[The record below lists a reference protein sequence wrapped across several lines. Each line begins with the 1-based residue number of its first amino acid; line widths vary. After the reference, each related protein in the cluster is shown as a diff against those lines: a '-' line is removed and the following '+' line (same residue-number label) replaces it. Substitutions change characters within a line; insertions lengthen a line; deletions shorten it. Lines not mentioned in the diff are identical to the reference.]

1 MRLTGRGVSP
11 GVAVGR
17 ALVLTHRALDVR
29 YRVTAEEVE
38 REVERLARATA
49 MARRQLGE
57 IRERLGRGADP
68 EPASIFDAQL
78 LMLDDPMLTGRA
90 GDLIRGER
98 VNAEWALRRAAD
110 ELIAAFDRAADA
122 YLRERK
128 ADIADVAGRLRL
140 NLRSV
145 RGPRSGSRPNPLVS
159 GPRPLTSGTFADLR
173 GPVILVADE
182 LSASVAAQVDWEEVV
197 GFVSDAG
204 SWTYHTAI
212 LARSLRVP
220 AVVGLRGASSLVPP
234 GSRLA
239 IDGASGEVR
248 IDPSEEELAAFDA
261 AGRSTDTTAPALDEF
276 RRLPAV
282 TPDGVSV
289 TLQANIELAED
300 VADARA
306 NGAQGIGLCRSEFLL
321 GVAGG
326 AMEESAQYDAYR
338 RIVEAMAP
346 SPVTIRTFDG
356 VEDDRDPR
364 GRAGLRGLRLSLARR
379 EPFRVQI
386 RALLRAA
393 RHGRLRI
400 LLPFVTGPDELRE
413 ARRVVAEVA
422 ADLVSR
428 GESPPDVPVGAMIEV
443 PAAAIAADLLA
454 TEADFLAVGTNDL
467 VQFALAVDRA
477 DERVSDLYDPLHPAI
492 LRLVR
497 AAVRGAR
504 RRARPLSVCGE
515 MAADP
520 ALAVLLVGLGV
531 TELSMRT
538 GAIPLVTQVLRA
550 TPAADARRL
559 AARALRAATA
569 EDVERGLAAEL
580 TDERLA

>member
-29 YRVTAEEVE
+29 YRVTADKVDG
-38 REVERLARATA
+38 EVERLARAIAT
-49 MARRQLGE
+49 ARRQLGE
-57 IRERLGRGADP
+57 IRERLGRGDDP

-78 LMLDDPMLTGRA
+78 LMLDDPLLTGRA
-90 GDLIRGER
+90 ADLIRAER
-98 VNAEWALRRAAD
+98 VNAEWALRRAGD

-128 ADIADVAGRLRL
+128 GDIADVSGRLRL
-140 NLRSV
+140 NLRNARAS
-145 RGPRSGSRPNPLVS
+145 RSGSSPDLLIASRPTLAA
-159 GPRPLTSGTFADLR
+159 GTLSTLR

-182 LSASVAAQVDWEEVV
+182 LSASIAAQVDWEEVV

-220 AVVGLRGASSLVPP
+220 AIVGLRGASAIVPP
-234 GSRLA
+234 GARLA

-248 IDPSEEELAAFDA
+248 VDPSEEELAALEA
-261 AGRSTDTTAPALDEF
+261 ATRSARASAAALDEF

-282 TPDGVSV
+282 TPDGVRV
-289 TLQANIELAED
+289 TLEANIDVED
-300 VADARA
+300 ETADARA
-306 NGAQGIGLCRSEFLL
+306 HGAQGVGLCRSEFLL
-321 GVAGG
+321 GVTPG
-326 AMEESAQYDAYR
+326 AAAEEAQYVAYR
-338 RIVEAMAP
+338 RIIEAMAP
-346 SPVTIRTFDG
+346 SPVTIRTFDV
-356 VEDDRDPR
+356 VEDDREPP
-364 GRAGLRGLRLSLARR
+364 GRAGLRGLRLGLARR
-379 EPFRVQI
+379 ETFRVQL

-400 LLPFVTGPDELRE
+400 LFPFVTGVDELRE

-422 ADLVSR
+422 ADLAGR
-428 GESPPDVPVGAMIEV
+428 GEAPPSVPVGAMIEV
-443 PAAAIAADLLA
+443 PAAALAADLLA

-477 DERVSDLYDPLHPAI
+477 DERVSHLYDPLHPAI

-504 RRARPLSVCGE
+504 RRGRPLSVCGE

-520 ALAVLLVGLGV
+520 ALALLLVGLGV
-531 TELSMRT
+531 TELSMR
-538 GAIPLVTQVLRA
+538 
-550 TPAADARRL
+550 
-559 AARALRAATA
+559 
-569 EDVERGLAAEL
+569 
-580 TDERLA
+580 

>member
-17 ALVLTHRALDVR
+17 ALVLTHRAHDVR
-29 YRVTAEEVE
+29 YRVAAEEVD
-38 REVERLARATA
+38 RQVERLVRATDL
-49 MARRQLGE
+49 ARRQLGE
-57 IRERLGRGADP
+57 IREQLGRGDDP

-90 GDLIRGER
+90 SDLIRGER
-98 VNAEWALRRAAD
+98 INAEWALRRAAD
-110 ELIAAFDRAADA
+110 DLIAAFDRAADA

-140 NLRSV
+140 NLRDA
-145 RGPRSGSRPNPLVS
+145 GPQPLSGRLAS
-159 GPRPLTSGTFADLR
+159 LR

-182 LSASVAAQVDWEEVV
+182 LSASVAAQVDWAEVV

-212 LARSLRVP
+212 LARSLHVP
-220 AVVGLRGASSLVPP
+220 AVVGLNGATRLVPP

-239 IDGASGEVR
+239 IDGTSGDVR
-248 IDPSEEELAAFDA
+248 VDPSDEELV
-261 AGRSTDTTAPALDEF
+261 ALDAPRLSRPSAAVVEF
-276 RRLPAV
+276 QNLPAV

-289 TLQANIELAED
+289 TLEVNIE
-300 VADARA
+300 VADEVAGARA

-321 GVAGG
+321 GAAPGS
-326 AMEESAQYDAYR
+326 AAESVQYDAYR
-338 RIVEAMAP
+338 GVLEAMAP
-346 SPVTIRTFDG
+346 LPVTIRTFDA
-356 VEDDRDPR
+356 VDDDREPR

-379 EPFRVQI
+379 EPFVVQL
-386 RALLRAA
+386 RALLRAS

-400 LLPFVTGPDELRE
+400 LLPFVTGLDELRE
-413 ARRVVAEVA
+413 ARRLIAEIA
-422 ADLVSR
+422 ADLVSV
-428 GESPPDVPVGAMIEV
+428 GEAPQPVPVGAMIEV
-443 PAAAIAADLLA
+443 PAAAVAADVLGA
-454 TEADFLAVGTNDL
+454 EADFLAVGTNDL

-477 DERVSDLYDPLHPAI
+477 DERVSHLYNPLHPAI

-497 AAVRGAR
+497 SAVRGAR
-504 RRARPLSVCGE
+504 RQSRPLSVCGE

-531 TELSMRT
+531 TELSMRA

-559 AARALRAATA
+559 AARALRASTA
-569 EDVERGLAAEL
+569 EDVESGLAAEL
-580 TDERLA
+580 TDERRA

>member
-29 YRVTAEEVE
+29 YRVAADEVDL
-38 REVERLARATA
+38 EVERLAQATA
-49 MARRQLGE
+49 MARHQLGE
-57 IRERLGRGADP
+57 IRERLGRGVDP

-140 NLRSV
+140 NLRSA
-145 RGPRSGSRPNPLVS
+145 RRA
-159 GPRPLTSGTFADLR
+159 RPLTSPSGALANLR

-239 IDGASGEVR
+239 MDGGSGEVR
-248 IDPSEEELAAFDA
+248 IDPTDDELAAFAA
-261 AGRSTDTTAPALDEF
+261 AGRSTDASAPAVDEF

-289 TLQANIELAED
+289 TLEANIELAED
-300 VADARA
+300 VAYARA

-321 GVAGG
+321 GAAAGSVG
-326 AMEESAQYDAYR
+326 EPTQFDAYR
-338 RIVEAMAP
+338 RILEAMAP

-356 VEDDRDPR
+356 VEDDREPR

-379 EPFRVQI
+379 EPFRIQI

-393 RHGRLRI
+393 HYGRLRI
-400 LLPFVTGPDELRE
+400 LLPFVTGLDELRE
-413 ARRVVAEVA
+413 ARRIVAEVA
-422 ADLVSR
+422 ADLASR
-428 GESPPDVPVGAMIEV
+428 GESAPTVPIGAMIEV
-443 PAAAIAADLLA
+443 PAAAVAADLLA
-454 TEADFLAVGTNDL
+454 SEADFLAVGTNDL

-504 RRARPLSVCGE
+504 KRARPLSVCGE

-550 TPAADARRL
+550 TPASDARRL